1 MAAAYEEVENA
12 LSLVE
17 ETKLPHPSSSLLDLF
32 VTQALYPVLAARYA
46 KNRLLAGEALSL
58 VDDWSYIIESMTES
72 NYLPPQPSVADQHSI
87 TKRDNGKCC
96 ITGKAGTWRDP
107 LIVAPILPIPCGWN
121 TNKANISDMLGAFF
135 GPPYR
140 DWWLSYIKHPEL
152 TTSYRNHWLV
162 RKSAARAFA
171 LGLIKLD
178 RCQPSM
184 IHYEVRQF
192 PIGPEGE
199 IEIDGE
205 YPLLGDHSRSGIT
218 TVDARFVG
226 TQARLSRSIQFL
238 NLSKM
243 WALETPY
250 RIGSP
255 AQRLNMAKQNCLS
268 PTTLFISFFSFIMH
282 FLPAKLK
289 ICLYRMLVKLG
300 GRLYGSNSESCV
312 VQRLPFG
319 LYFKSF
325 CEGDRACN
333 ELNALQMVRQHTSI
347 PVPQVVDIV
356 RIPRDTYLFTTRMP
370 GVPLWRCQEIL
381 TERDIERISNQLKSY
396 LVQLRDIPHI
406 PQSTM
411 GITICNSL
419 GLALNDSRI
428 RGGQKMGPFAD
439 EASFS
444 RLLRYPDDPVRRGHK
459 ITIQSDGSI
468 GWSVTGIVDW
478 EFAGFYPEYWD
489 CTKSMFEGF
498 RWPKRYNNMIR
509 GVFSELADY
518 SRELDIEKRSWESG
532 DAV

>member
-12 LSLVE
+12 LSLIE
-17 ETKLPHPSSSLLDLF
+17 ETKLPHPSGSLLDLF

-58 VDDWSYIIESMTES
+58 VDDWSYVIESMTES

-184 IHYEVRQF
+184 IRYEVRQF

-243 WALETPY
+243 WALEAPY

-255 AQRLNMAKQNCLS
+255 ARRLNMAKQNCLS
-268 PTTLFISFFSFIMH
+268 PTTLFISFFCYIMN

-289 ICLYRMLVKLG
+289 IGLYRMLVKLG
-300 GRLYGSNSESCV
+300 GRLYGGNSESCV

-319 LYFKSF
+319 LYFKYF

-347 PVPQVVDIV
+347 PVPQVIDINAWCATMAL
-356 RIPRDTYLFTTRMP
+356 PRHSH
-370 GVPLWRCQEIL
+370 G
-381 TERDIERISNQLKSY
+381 ERYRTNIEPAEELSGSVKRYPPYSS
-396 LVQLRDIPHI
+396 V
-406 PQSTM
+406 
-411 GITICNSL
+411 
-419 GLALNDSRI
+419 NDSRI
-428 RGGQKMGPFAD
+428 RGGQKMGPFTD

-444 RLLRYPDDPVRRGHK
+444 RLLRYPEDPARRGHK
-459 ITIQSDGSI
+459 IVFTHADLNPRNILVDQTIQSDGSI

-498 RWPKRYNNMIR
+498 RWSKRYNNMIQ

>member
-1 MAAAYEEVENA
+1 
-12 LSLVE
+12 
-17 ETKLPHPSSSLLDLF
+17 
-32 VTQALYPVLAARYA
+32 
-46 KNRLLAGEALSL
+46 
-58 VDDWSYIIESMTES
+58 
-72 NYLPPQPSVADQHSI
+72 
-87 TKRDNGKCC
+87 
-96 ITGKAGTWRDP
+96 
-107 LIVAPILPIPCGWN
+107 
-121 TNKANISDMLGAFF
+121 
-135 GPPYR
+135 
-140 DWWLSYIKHPEL
+140 
-152 TTSYRNHWLV
+152 
-162 RKSAARAFA
+162 
-171 LGLIKLD
+171 
-178 RCQPSM
+178 
-184 IHYEVRQF
+184 
-192 PIGPEGE
+192 
-199 IEIDGE
+199 
-205 YPLLGDHSRSGIT
+205 
-218 TVDARFVG
+218 
-226 TQARLSRSIQFL
+226 
-238 NLSKM
+238 M

-356 RIPRDTYLFTTRMP
+356 RIPRDSVDDTFGSFKAYLFTTRMP

-459 ITIQSDGSI
+459 IVFTHETYWLIRLFSRMEAS
-468 GWSVTGIVDW
+468 
-478 EFAGFYPEYWD
+478 AG
-489 CTKSMFEGF
+489 
-498 RWPKRYNNMIR
+498 
-509 GVFSELADY
+509 A
-518 SRELDIEKRSWESG
+518 
-532 DAV
+532 